1 MEMLLDKQELLDLGK
16 ELHGVKVVCREGCC
30 WITLPGDNRDHIL
43 KQGDSF
49 IVRTKGR
56 VIITAMES
64 CRLMLTDSHSAG
76 KRDQPFNAICGL
88 LRSCTA
94 NSFDTTL
101 S

>member
-30 WITLPGDNRDHIL
+30 WITLSCDNRDHIL
-43 KQGDSF
+43 KHGDSF
-49 IVRTKGR
+49 IVRGR
-56 VIITAMES
+56 GHVIVTAMDS
-64 CRLMLTDSHSAG
+64 CRLLLTDSQPEG
-76 KRDQPFNAICGL
+76 RLDQPFTALCGL